1 MNPDPNKP
9 VTLSA
14 KELANLIG
22 KIGTIEAMAKV
33 TYEYLRDSMAPDEK
47 SVLMKKI
54 IDQVPLSVENLF
66 KKLSPTDASF
76 TKDLQYFLTNRFAED
91 LVEII
96 KQDSQENSSR

>member
-1 MNPDPNKP
+1 MNPDPNKT

-33 TYEYLRDSMAPDEK
+33 TYEYLRDSMTPDEK
-47 SVLMKKI
+47 AVLMKKI

-66 KKLSPTDASF
+66 KKLSPTDSSF

-91 LVEII
+91 LEETI
-96 KQDSQENSSR
+96 KQES

>member
-1 MNPDPNKP
+1 MNPDPNSP

-33 TYEYLRDSMAPDEK
+33 TYEYLRDSMTQDEK
-47 SVLMKKI
+47 TILVKKI
-54 IDQVPLSVENLF
+54 VDQVPISVENLF
-66 KKLSPTDASF
+66 KKLSPADSSF

-91 LVEII
+91 LEETI
-96 KQDSQENSSR
+96 KPNPQE

>member
-1 MNPDPNKP
+1 MNPDPNNP

-33 TYEYLRDSMAPDEK
+33 TYEYLRDSMSPDEK
-47 SVLMKKI
+47 TVLVKKI
-54 IDQVPLSVENLF
+54 IDQVPVSVENLF
-66 KKLSPTDASF
+66 KKLSPADSSF

-91 LVEII
+91 LEETIR
-96 KQDSQENSSR
+96 QNPE

>member
-1 MNPDPNKP
+1 M
-9 VTLSA
+9 TLSA

-33 TYEYLRDSMAPDEK
+33 TYEYLRDSMEPDEK
-47 SVLMKKI
+47 ALLMKKI

-66 KKLSPTDASF
+66 KKLSPTDSSF

-96 KQDSQENSSR
+96 KQDSQENSSQ

>member
-1 MNPDPNKP
+1 MNPDPNKT
-9 VTLSA
+9 VALSA

-33 TYEYLRDSMAPDEK
+33 TYEYLRDSMPPDEK
-47 SVLMKKI
+47 AVLVKKI

-66 KKLSPTDASF
+66 KKLSPTDSSF

-91 LVEII
+91 LEETIR
-96 KQDSQENSSR
+96 QGS